1 MQTQENPMRSTFL
14 AVAVSL
20 LVGTA
25 APALA
30 APKHSAPKEAAPSYE
45 ACEAL
50 AVDRALPPNQ
60 GPSTTQDAPFK
71 SFMQACLAGKIPFDD
86 KTTPVA
92 KGTL

>member
-1 MQTQENPMRSTFL
+1 MRSTFL

-20 LVGTA
+20 LAA

-30 APKHSAPKEAAPSYE
+30 ASKHHAAKDAVPTYE

-60 GPSTTQDAPFK
+60 GPSTTQDAPFR
-71 SFMQACLAGKIPFDD
+71 SFMNACLAGKIPFDD
-86 KTTPVA
+86 RTAPVA
-92 KGTL
+92 KDSL